1 MIASSLWDI
10 SKMYKNSRV
19 GNSQSSA
26 SQMWEYFGDN
36 GHVAEDDVCHEE
48 GADGNTDK

>member
-1 MIASSLWDI
+1 MIASSLWDF
-10 SKMYKNSRV
+10 SNMYKNNRV

-26 SQMWEYFGDN
+26 SQIWEYFGDN

-48 GADGNTDK
+48 GADGNTYR